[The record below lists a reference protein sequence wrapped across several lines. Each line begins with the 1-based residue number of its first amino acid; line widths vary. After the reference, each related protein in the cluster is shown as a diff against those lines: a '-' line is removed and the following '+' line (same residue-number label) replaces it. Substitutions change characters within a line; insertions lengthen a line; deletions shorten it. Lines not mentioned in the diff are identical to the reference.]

1 MEFVEEEI
9 VLNCFSLKTMHRLKS
24 NLIDEFVVCELC
36 LLKLLFL

>member
-9 VLNCFSLKTMHRLKS
+9 VLNVFSLKIMHRLK
-24 NLIDEFVVCELC
+24 NLIGEFVVCELY